1 MQIKKPILQ
10 LNFVKLLESFK
21 QVVKPTSNR
30 PPRIKKN
37 QAIEVVG
44 CGLWDWMVKKLSFQQ
59 MTVGSLKNLKL
70 VIPVL

>member
-44 CGLWDWMVKKLSFQQ
+44 CGL
-59 MTVGSLKNLKL
+59 
-70 VIPVL
+70 